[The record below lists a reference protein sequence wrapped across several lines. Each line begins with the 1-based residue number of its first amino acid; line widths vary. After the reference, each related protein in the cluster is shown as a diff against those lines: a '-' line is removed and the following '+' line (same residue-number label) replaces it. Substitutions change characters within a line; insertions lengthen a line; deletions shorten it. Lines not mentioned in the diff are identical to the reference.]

1 MQLDELEDLRER
13 AQDNNAED
21 GITGALVYVDGFFLQ
36 ILEGPQ
42 ERVDG
47 LMRRIGRDLR
57 HEDLTVL
64 QAGEVEAAAFTGWT
78 MAYVSATPKQVA
90 DWAGLSSTKKLPEV
104 WEDIRQDRNR
114 VTQLSAGI
122 LAALNAEPK
131 LPGALT
137 QAGQEGGA
145 V

>member
-1 MQLDELEDLRER
+1 MQLDELEDLHER

-42 ERVDG
+42 ERVEG
-47 LMRRIGRDLR
+47 LMRRIDRDLR
-57 HEDLTVL
+57 HGDVTIL
-64 QAGEVEAAAFTGWT
+64 QAGEVESAAFTGWT

-104 WEDIRQDRNR
+104 WEDMRQDRSR

-122 LAALNAEPK
+122 LAALNAEPE
-131 LPGALT
+131 LPG
-137 QAGQEGGA
+137 GA
-145 V
+145 D

>member
-57 HEDLTVL
+57 HEDLTIL
-64 QAGEVEAAAFTGWT
+64 QAGEVEGAAFTGWT

-90 DWAGLSSTKKLPEV
+90 DWAGLSSTKKLPDL
-104 WEDIRQDRNR
+104 WEDMRQDRSR

-131 LPGALT
+131 LPGD
-137 QAGQEGGA
+137 AG
-145 V
+145 

>member
-1 MQLDELEDLRER
+1 MQLDELEDLHER

-42 ERVDG
+42 ERVEG

-57 HEDLTVL
+57 HEDVTVL
-64 QAGEVEAAAFTGWT
+64 QAGEVEAAAFTGWS
-78 MAYVSATPKQVA
+78 MAYVSATPTQVA
-90 DWAGLSSTKKLPEV
+90 DWAGLSGTKKLPEV
-104 WEDIRQDRNR
+104 WEDIHQDRSR

-131 LPGALT
+131 LPEGA
-137 QAGQEGGA
+137 G
-145 V
+145 